1 MSRETED
8 GWGKPSSWRT
18 TLGLEQA
25 PRPGGA
31 GAQVFGAQSPPRLS
45 EAPPIC
51 AGRQRGPMETR
62 TLPARGWGLWGQRED
77 GCRATLLLMSG
88 LLPALP

>member
-25 PRPGGA
+25 PRPGGFISSVL
-31 GAQVFGAQSPPRLS
+31 GPSHPPRLS

-51 AGRQRGPMETR
+51 VPAGSVVLWRPAPFPPGAGVCGDRGKMAAEP
-62 TLPARGWGLWGQRED
+62 P
-77 GCRATLLLMSG
+77 CS
-88 LLPALP
+88 